1 MAETNGKHDMP
12 DPGGNGGLT
21 ITDPGNTR
29 HLRRNARD
37 IVRILRF
44 ELEDGETV
52 YSEHEIKVLLRGA
65 VPLAA
70 QAIKDKSPRNWAAVM
85 KVILECAKAEQNDKP
100 RKVSHEHS
108 HTLTVDERRSQLA
121 ALDDRLG
128 LGGVVDEIPGGQAVN
143 DSQPA
148 IAAD

>member
-1 MAETNGKHDMP
+1 MP

-21 ITDPGNTR
+21 ITDPDSTR

-37 IVRILRF
+37 VVRILRF
-44 ELEDGETV
+44 ELENGETV

-85 KVILECAKAEQNDKP
+85 KVILECAKVEQNDKP
-100 RKVSHEHS
+100 KNVKHDHRF
-108 HTLTVDERRSQLA
+108 TLTVDDCRDTFA
-121 ALDDRLG
+121 AIDARLTAG
-128 LGGVVDEIPGGQAVN
+128 RIGGVVVDEDARGPGG
-143 DSQPA
+143 DSTA
-148 IAAD
+148 TITG